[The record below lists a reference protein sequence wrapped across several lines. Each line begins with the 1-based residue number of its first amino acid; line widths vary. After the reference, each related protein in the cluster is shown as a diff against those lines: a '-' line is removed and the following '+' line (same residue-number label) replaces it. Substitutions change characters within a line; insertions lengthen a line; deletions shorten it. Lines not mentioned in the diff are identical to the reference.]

1 MKYKK
6 LEYKNKGRIYDFEYY
21 SLNDIED
28 KYGLKKKYRVGKFL
42 SLLYKKRIRNRGIEY
57 GDLLIIRG
65 YVYVSW
71 VELEGVLGSYY
82 WKDLLS
88 DLEDDDIIEVDRDKS
103 NRFDSNKKLWF
114 IKINDGFIDCKKTI
128 VDIESGVLNRY
139 LDNQSVKVK
148 NRFEKKYKKDD
159 LLIWEKVL
167 CNVFYIK
174 N

>member
-103 NRFDSNKKLWF
+103 NRFDSNK
-114 IKINDGFIDCKKTI
+114 
-128 VDIESGVLNRY
+128 
-139 LDNQSVKVK
+139 
-148 NRFEKKYKKDD
+148 
-159 LLIWEKVL
+159 
-167 CNVFYIK
+167 
-174 N
+174 